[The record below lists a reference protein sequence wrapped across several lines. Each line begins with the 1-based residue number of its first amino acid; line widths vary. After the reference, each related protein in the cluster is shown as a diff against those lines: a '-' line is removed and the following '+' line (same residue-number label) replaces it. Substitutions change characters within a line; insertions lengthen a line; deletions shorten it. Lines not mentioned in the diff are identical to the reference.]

1 MLAAEAAGCSEQRT
15 GERFSVLT
23 WEQVQRLDQIL
34 GETVPIH
41 GRGNFP
47 TLSVRPRTIVQVRTG
62 GAPGGHSGFCRG
74 PGGWEVG
81 GGMGGAPHC
90 APGGVPPPSVSVC
103 PARGSAPGP
112 HGALG
117 LIPEFCWFN
126 HKAITAF
133 NIKLAA

>member
-62 GAPGGHSGFCRG
+62 GAPGGTRG
-74 PGGWEVG
+74 SAAVPGGGRWG

-90 APGGVPPPSVSVC
+90 APGGVPPPPRVC
-103 PARGSAPGP
+103 VPRTWLCPGSARGSGSDSRV
-112 HGALG
+112 L
-117 LIPEFCWFN
+117 LV
-126 HKAITAF
+126 
-133 NIKLAA
+133 

>member
-62 GAPGGHSGFCRG
+62 GAPGGTRG
-74 PGGWEVG
+74 SAAVPGGGRWGGGWEEPRTALPEVS
-81 GGMGGAPHC
+81 
-90 APGGVPPPSVSVC
+90 PPPRVC
-103 PARGSAPGP
+103 VPRTWLCPGSARGSGSDSRV
-112 HGALG
+112 L
-117 LIPEFCWFN
+117 LV
-126 HKAITAF
+126 
-133 NIKLAA
+133 

>member
-62 GAPGGHSGFCRG
+62 GALGVLPRSRG
-74 PGGWEVG
+74 VG
-81 GGMGGAPHC
+81 GGGGDGRSPALRSRRC
-90 APGGVPPPSVSVC
+90 PPPLRVC
-103 PARGSAPGP
+103 VPRTWLCPGSARGSGSDSRV
-112 HGALG
+112 L
-117 LIPEFCWFN
+117 LV
-126 HKAITAF
+126 
-133 NIKLAA
+133 

>member
-62 GAPGGHSGFCRG
+62 GAPGGTRG
-74 PGGWEVG
+74 SAAVPGGGRWG
-81 GGMGGAPHC
+81 GGLGGAPHC
-90 APGGVPPPSVSVC
+90 APGGVPPPPVSVC

>member
-62 GAPGGHSGFCRG
+62 GAPGGTRG
-74 PGGWEVG
+74 SAAAPGGGGGGWEEPRTALPEVSPPPPCLC
-81 GGMGGAPHC
+81 APH
-90 APGGVPPPSVSVC
+90 V
-103 PARGSAPGP
+103 
-112 HGALG
+112 ALPRVRTG
-117 LIPEFCWFN
+117 LWV
-126 HKAITAF
+126 
-133 NIKLAA
+133 